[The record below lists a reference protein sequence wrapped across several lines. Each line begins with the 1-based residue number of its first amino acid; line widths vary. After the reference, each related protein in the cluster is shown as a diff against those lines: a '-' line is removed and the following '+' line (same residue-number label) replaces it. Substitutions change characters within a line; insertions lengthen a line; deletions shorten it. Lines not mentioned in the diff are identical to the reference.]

1 MVQKTFPAEDSA
13 LNDWLAFAEEALE
26 RADCPM
32 KAVMAVTVA
41 LEEVFVNVA
50 HYAYPGSTGSV
61 TLAMDFDAERRAMT
75 FQVSDRGIPFNPL
88 STPDPDIT
96 LPAEQRQIG
105 GLGIYM
111 VKKSMDRVD
120 YRYENGQ
127 NILTMQKL
135 L

>member
-13 LNDWLAFAEEALE
+13 LNDWLAFAENALE
-26 RADCPM
+26 MADCPM
-32 KAVMAVTVA
+32 KTAMAVTVA

-50 HYAYPGSTGSV
+50 HYAYPGGSGSV
-61 TLAMDFDAERRAMT
+61 CLSIDFDEEHRAMT
-75 FQVSDRGIPFNPL
+75 FCVTDEGIPFNPL
-88 STPDPDIT
+88 AKPDPDVT

-111 VKKSMDRVD
+111 VKKSMDKVE

-127 NILTMQKL
+127 NILTLRKAL
-135 L
+135 

>member
-61 TLAMDFDAERRAMT
+61 TLAMDFDPERRTVT

-88 STPDPDIT
+88 SKPDPDIT

>member
-61 TLAMDFDAERRAMT
+61 TLAMDFDVDRRA
-75 FQVSDRGIPFNPL
+75 
-88 STPDPDIT
+88 IT

>member
-13 LNDWLAFAEEALE
+13 LNDWLAFAQEALE

-32 KAVMAVTVA
+32 KAVMDVTVA

-50 HYAYPGSTGSV
+50 HYAYPCSTGSV

-75 FQVSDRGIPFNPL
+75 FQVRDRGIPFNPL
-88 STPDPDIT
+88 SKPDPDIT